1 MKVLVTGASGFIGS
15 QLVPALAQAG
25 HEVVALVR
33 DPGRAPEDAS
43 VAVVD
48 LSRPLAD
55 DAIEPVDAIV
65 HLAQANVS
73 LPAGAAELV
82 RVNTLGTAELLDWG
96 RRNGARRFVFASSGS
111 IFGLGEGVVSEQTT
125 RRTDDLYGVTKET
138 AERLVQSY
146 ARWYEATTIL
156 RPFAPYGPTQTG
168 RVIPGLI
175 RRVREGEPVAL
186 NAGGRPRMSPL
197 YVDDVVRAFTAALEL
212 DGKAVVHLAG
222 DEPVSIRELAELIAD
237 IVGREPVW
245 DDRGTFVGDLVSDNT
260 RMHEV
265 LGLSGLVP
273 LADGLRATA
282 LSGAAV

>member
-1 MKVLVTGASGFIGS
+1 VKVLVTGASGFIGA
-15 QLVPALAQAG
+15 QLVPALVHAG

-33 DPGRAPEDAS
+33 DATRAPNDAA

-48 LSRPLAD
+48 LSGRLED

-65 HLAQANVS
+65 HLAQANVP

-82 RVNTLGTAELLDWG
+82 RVNTFATAELLDWG
-96 RRNGARRFVFASSGS
+96 RRNGTSRFVFASSGS
-111 IFGLGEGVVSEQTT
+111 IFGLGEGVVNEETT

-146 ARWYEATTIL
+146 ARWYEATAIL

-175 RRVREGEPVAL
+175 RRVRQGEPVIL
-186 NAGGRPRMSPL
+186 NAGARPRMSPL
-197 YVDDVVRAFTAALEL
+197 FVDDAVQAFAAALEL
-212 DGKAVVHLAG
+212 DGHEVVHLAG
-222 DEPVSIRELAELIAD
+222 DEAVSIRELAELIGEV
-237 IVGREPVW
+237 VGREPVFEE
-245 DDRGTFVGDLVSDNT
+245 RGTLVGDLVSENA
-260 RMHEV
+260 RMRAL
-265 LGLSGLVP
+265 LGLSTLVP

-282 LSGAAV
+282 LAEAAV